1 MHSVLELQ
9 LIVEVIMTGVI
20 MVDNG
25 PGWKEHRRFDLV
37 TLRNFGMGKQSME
50 NRILD
55 EIKHMVARLEKS
67 VGEFIT
73 SPSIFYNTDI

>member
-1 MHSVLELQ
+1 
-9 LIVEVIMTGVI
+9 MTGVI
-20 MVDNG
+20 MADYG
-25 PGWKEHRRFDLV
+25 PGWKEHRRFDLM

-67 VGEFIT
+67 VGEFIILL
-73 SPSIFYNTDI
+73 SVF